1 MDENAPWR
9 QGVNQRR
16 LPFSFGAKEKTRWL
30 ARSISIWVLLHRQDK
45 RVCAATSIKNGGS
58 DRDRTGYLL
67 VANEALS
74 QMSYGPTRS
83 IIILNPMSCSTQTN
97 LYTPARVP

>member
-1 MDENAPWR
+1 MWMSVFVQNWINGFGRR
-9 QGVNQRR
+9 QQ
-16 LPFSFGAKEKTRWL
+16 
-30 ARSISIWVLLHRQDK
+30 QQ
-45 RVCAATSIKNGGS
+45 KNGGS

-83 IIILNPMSCSTQTN
+83 IIILTDIHTSTNKIVVISLQKAKN
-97 LYTPARVP
+97 R

>member
-1 MDENAPWR
+1 MGPIYLDAAVCPK
-9 QGVNQRR
+9 
-16 LPFSFGAKEKTRWL
+16 L
-30 ARSISIWVLLHRQDK
+30 DK
-45 RVCAATSIKNGGS
+45 WIRTTTQELKNGGS

-97 LYTPARVP
+97 LYAPAYVP